1 MDSPIFNKQ
10 NLVIFLVIVLFIVVL
25 CWVIMPA
32 HKSMPMEMGMEM
44 GMENFGTEQENKM
57 EDKTKPFVDAQTG
70 SLIDGPGFEN
80 GQVDGITQ
88 EMMSKI
94 PSNMYFLDDGGS
106 PGGEYSIENN
116 LCSRSCCS
124 AQWPT
129 PFKQKYDPYVCSNG
143 NGSNADYVA
152 GGSNIF
158 CNNSFQDAGCLCLTK
173 KQQQFLYNRG
183 GNGRELF

>member
-32 HKSMPMEMGMEM
+32 HKSMPMEMGME
-44 GMENFGTEQENKM
+44 NFGAEQENKM

-94 PSNMYFLDDGGS
+94 PSNMYFLDDGANN
-106 PGGEYSIENN
+106 EMSIENN

-124 AQWPT
+124 QQWPT
-129 PFKQKYDPYVCSNG
+129 PFKQAYDPYVCSNG
-143 NGSNADYVA
+143 NGSNADYIP
-152 GGSNIF
+152 SQIF

-173 KQQQFLYNRG
+173 KQGQFLYNRG